1 MNNPLNK
8 NPFIILLAFLVLF
21 SALISA
27 DESEEGNDLKEPLK
41 NLISQAKVM
50 AAATTKKDF
59 GKVADL
65 THPVVIEIN
74 GGREG
79 MISKTSKLMEKM
91 DEAGYSVEVVKI
103 GDPIDVVNENE
114 KIFATIP
121 QEVVMKFPSGKII
134 SKSFLL
140 AISIDKGE
148 IWKFVDGQG
157 ITNKE
162 LKKRLL
168 VPSVLKIPEIEKPK
182 VIGNKSDSE
191 SSE

>member
-1 MNNPLNK
+1 
-8 NPFIILLAFLVLF
+8 
-21 SALISA
+21 
-27 DESEEGNDLKEPLK
+27 
-41 NLISQAKVM
+41 
-50 AAATTKKDF
+50 
-59 GKVADL
+59 
-65 THPVVIEIN
+65 
-74 GGREG
+74 
-79 MISKTSKLMEKM
+79 MEKM

-121 QEVVMKFPSGKII
+121 QEVVMKFPAGKII

-140 AISIDKGE
+140 AISIDNGE

-157 ITNKE
+157 ITNEE